1 MGLANENVWK
11 IQNNQHIEVGATYE
25 QKKLDLKGQNGE
37 VSLMN
42 AMSFF
47 LKNLLLTNK
56 EIA

>member
-1 MGLANENVWK
+1 MKNVWK
-11 IQNNQHIEVGATYE
+11 IQNNQRIEGGLTYE

-47 LKNLLLTNK
+47 LKNLLLANK